1 MVPDSFNL
9 YSYKYKYTAKNINIQ
24 LCPEPEKMLQNQ
36 KKTGFC
42 FMWMWSPVP
51 CCSAVRVARQ
61 AASGADTVTRLS
73 RQKHMGGV
81 APKINQHF
89 GGWVK
94 PLEIPLESTQ
104 RSQQLGRVWF
114 HGKDGSAAGAM
125 TAGWFQFVSPAKAPK
140 PSWGR

>member
-1 MVPDSFNL
+1 MPRTRENA
-9 YSYKYKYTAKNINIQ
+9 AK
-24 LCPEPEKMLQNQ
+24 PEENRFLFHVDVV
-36 KKTGFC
+36 T
-42 FMWMWSPVP
+42 
-51 CCSAVRVARQ
+51 SALLLWCEGGQ
-61 AASGADTVTRLS
+61 AGSLWGGHCHTSVQAKA
-73 RQKHMGGV
+73 HGGV